1 MQTGKNFWQLVGM
14 VFFILI
20 AYGLMELSDAIVAGG
35 KQLEVQQKLLSRQK
49 TLLRDNRWPENLH
62 AADQAR
68 KAWTR
73 YLPVE
78 KSATFAK
85 ARLLSEIRLIAKDSG
100 IANLTVTATEVE
112 EGNDSSKRAGNRGGS
127 GYAARP
133 VARLGKSKN
142 DDDRLPAGVHMI
154 KLTVS
159 GRFDPAGFYKLLQK
173 QADAQRFSVAERITV
188 RGTQLELGIRCYWR
202 LETNS
207 GAGTVNP
214 IVTSIRHV
222 ESSDS

>member
-20 AYGLMELSDAIVAGG
+20 AYGLMELSDSIAAGG
-35 KQLEVQQKLLSRQK
+35 KQLEAQRKLLSRQK
-49 TLLRDNRWPENLH
+49 TLLRDNHWPENLH

-68 KAWTR
+68 KAWMR
-73 YLPVE
+73 YLPLE

-85 ARLLSEIRLIAKDSG
+85 ARLLSEMRLIAKDSG

-112 EGNDSSKRAGNRGGS
+112 EGNDASERTGNKVGS
-127 GYAARP
+127 GYAAGP
-133 VARLGKSKN
+133 VARFGKNKN
-142 DDDRLPAGVHMI
+142 DDRLPAGVHMI

-159 GRFDPAGFYKLLQK
+159 GRFDSAGFYKLLQK
-173 QADAQRFSVAERITV
+173 QEDAQRFSVVERITV

-207 GAGTVNP
+207 GAGTAKP
-214 IVTSIRHV
+214 IVTSIRHA
-222 ESSDS
+222 ERSDS